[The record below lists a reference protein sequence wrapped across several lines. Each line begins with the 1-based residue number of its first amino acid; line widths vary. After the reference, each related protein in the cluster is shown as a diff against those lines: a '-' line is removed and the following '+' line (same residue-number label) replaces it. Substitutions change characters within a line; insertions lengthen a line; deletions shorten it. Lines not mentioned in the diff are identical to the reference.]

1 MMKKIIA
8 GNWKQNGS
16 IKSNTLLTK
25 AILKEYS
32 KCSKKNNL
40 ILFPPYIHLQ
50 QIKGLI
56 KNSPIKIGAQDV
68 SQFDG
73 GAYTGEVSASM
84 LKDAS
89 IDYCLVG
96 HSERRHIMHEDE
108 KVINVKIQKLLS
120 KKIKI
125 IYCIGETLRQYKD
138 KKTKIILKR
147 QLKSIEQNMSSVMKN
162 INNIII
168 AYEPVWAIGTGLVP
182 TQSEL
187 GYIFNFIRSNL
198 KNKASML
205 SRVKLLYGGSVSPD
219 NSKSLLCI
227 DNIDGL
233 LVGGSSLD
241 SKKFIDICSTI

>member
-1 MMKKIIA
+1 
-8 GNWKQNGS
+8 
-16 IKSNTLLTK
+16 
-25 AILKEYS
+25 
-32 KCSKKNNL
+32 
-40 ILFPPYIHLQ
+40 
-50 QIKGLI
+50 
-56 KNSPIKIGAQDV
+56 
-68 SQFDG
+68 
-73 GAYTGEVSASM
+73 
-84 LKDAS
+84 
-89 IDYCLVG
+89 
-96 HSERRHIMHEDE
+96 
-108 KVINVKIQKLLS
+108 
-120 KKIKI
+120 
-125 IYCIGETLRQYKD
+125 
-138 KKTKIILKR
+138 
-147 QLKSIEQNMSSVMKN
+147 MKN